1 MESVN
6 WILIGITFVLTGFI
20 IFTRV
25 GEWIQSRKIVRELN
39 AKGEALSIIM
49 EDKKSI
55 VMYAGMT
62 LFVFIASWFVS
73 EDWLERVVMAFV
85 FAVLVGTE
93 VINAWVHSKLYANSK
108 EFVYGQVHER
118 FRSIK
123 GYEKKG
129 QRSTRI
135 LLLNKGEHVVPN
147 AVAYA
152 IQLHIQKTKE
162 TRK

>member
-25 GEWIQSRKIVRELN
+25 GEWVQSRKIVREIN
-39 AKGEALSIIM
+39 AKGETLSVIM

-62 LFVFIASWFVS
+62 IFVFIASWFVS
-73 EDWLERVVMAFV
+73 EDWLERVVMAVV

-108 EFVYGQVHER
+108 EFVYGQVHEPR
-118 FRSIK
+118 
-123 GYEKKG
+123 
-129 QRSTRI
+129 
-135 LLLNKGEHVVPN
+135 H
-147 AVAYA
+147 
-152 IQLHIQKTKE
+152 
-162 TRK
+162 